1 MRKIENIAELYGM
14 AHELFVETICPMC
27 ENIVI
32 STMSQAEMVL
42 IFGCANCADI
52 EESMLIRMDTPSIE
66 IIHEEGAVECIANE
80 IIGTIT

>member
-1 MRKIENIAELYGM
+1 MRKISDIGELYDM
-14 AHELFVETICPMC
+14 ICELFVEAVCPKC

-52 EESMLIRMDTPSIE
+52 EQHMLTQMNVPIGNNAIRE
-66 IIHEEGAVECIANE
+66 VHAECIN
-80 IIGTIT
+80 